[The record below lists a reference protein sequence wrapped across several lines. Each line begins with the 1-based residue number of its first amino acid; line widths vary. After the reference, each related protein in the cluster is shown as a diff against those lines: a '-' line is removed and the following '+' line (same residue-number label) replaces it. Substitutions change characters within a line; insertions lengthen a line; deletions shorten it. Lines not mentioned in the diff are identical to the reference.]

1 MPYPRPSHTIELT
14 IPHILSDVQ
23 FDELEDLAFH
33 QFEDK
38 LDAWPISLKITS
50 SLEESS
56 NSTTTPPTDG
66 SPSFTSTSTPG
77 DGADTAHGSTR
88 RTERTTI
95 SIATSTEWDV
105 ESEEKVREIVRN
117 LLIEIM
123 GGG

>member
-14 IPHILSDVQ
+14 IPHILTDVQ

-56 NSTTTPPTDG
+56 TSTTTTSSTDHDPSTPPDEG
-66 SPSFTSTSTPG
+66 SPSADGEGG
-77 DGADTAHGSTR
+77 DVKRNET
-88 RTERTTI
+88 TTI

-105 ESEEKVREIVRN
+105 ESEEKVREIVRK